1 MLCLLFPTNGIIKLN
16 NKLLNKKNINQ
27 WQQLIA
33 HVPQNIFL
41 SDSTIIENI
50 AFGVPIKEINLERVK
65 EVAKVANISNFIESL
80 DDNYYSLVGE
90 NGNFLSG
97 GQKQRIGIARALY
110 NTNSKVIV
118 FDEATSSLDNQT
130 EKKIMKDIYSLSS
143 KYTLI
148 IVAHRLSTLSK
159 CDQVYIIEN
168 GKIKVR

>member
-1 MLCLLFPTNGIIKLN
+1 M
-16 NKLLNKKNINQ
+16 LNKKNINQ
-27 WQQLIA
+27 WQHLIA

-148 IVAHRLSTLSK
+148 IVAHRLSTLGK